1 MQLLDDKRAVSQVI
15 GALLIFVFLVIA
27 FSGYQA
33 TIVPDQNAEIE
44 FSHSQQVESDFV
56 AIRNAVLNAQDA
68 QTQSQQIPLS
78 VRYPSRAIAVNAGP
92 GSGSLRT
99 TELGAYELTG
109 AGTTPADVC
118 RLPPGP
124 VTTQR
129 LSFTPNYNY
138 YNEAPDRFTYENS
151 IAYRSSGATERVD
164 TTQTLVQ
171 GSTVRIR
178 PLSGAIQQSRDG
190 AVSVTATAG
199 TTATQQIAAP
209 GSGATIDLRVPSDLA
224 ADEWRDQTE
233 LDEQEVV
240 TAVTSYTDGIV
251 LELQEDGD
259 GITIACTPIGL
270 DTAPP
275 TQTTPTPTATPTPTP
290 TTPAPSNS
298 PPTADFTTNRNGNS
312 DNVDLDATPSSDSDG
327 SIVKYEWDVGADGTI
342 EEDGQTVKTKVP
354 RGTKVTLIVTDDDGS
369 TDSITKTVN

>member
-1 MQLLDDKRAVSQVI
+1 
-15 GALLIFVFLVIA
+15 
-27 FSGYQA
+27 
-33 TIVPDQNAEIE
+33 
-44 FSHSQQVESDFV
+44 
-56 AIRNAVLNAQDA
+56 
-68 QTQSQQIPLS
+68 
-78 VRYPSRAIAVNAGP
+78 
-92 GSGSLRT
+92 
-99 TELGAYELTG
+99 
-109 AGTTPADVC
+109 
-118 RLPPGP
+118 
-124 VTTQR
+124 
-129 LSFTPNYNY
+129 
-138 YNEAPDRFTYENS
+138 
-151 IAYRSSGATERVD
+151 
-164 TTQTLVQ
+164 
-171 GSTVRIR
+171 
-178 PLSGAIQQSRDG
+178 
-190 AVSVTATAG
+190 VSVTATAG